1 MPLPDATFDVVLG
14 DGAFERL
21 ADILSTHCPASR
33 FAIIAD
39 ASVANLYGE
48 RVLRAAAT
56 VAPAELLTFPAGE
69 WNKSRDS
76 WSELTDRLLR
86 QRFDADGAVLTLGGG
101 VAGDLGGFVSAT
113 YHHGMPFVHLPT
125 TLLAMTDSALSGRTG
140 VDSPAGRG
148 AIGVRRVPAVVV
160 ADVASLGTLPP
171 AHVAAGAAAA
181 IRSAVTADRAY
192 LGMLVERAR
201 EIRQR
206 VPDAML
212 DVVRRSVELRRDL
225 ARWRQ
230 DRAGRRDAPEFGS
243 TIRRALGSLLGYEML
258 YGETL
263 AVGMRAEAA
272 VGIEAGVT
280 DPEVASQLRGALE
293 AFGLPDAP
301 TSQVEIPRLIEV
313 LLDAADTEHGTVR
326 FAVPRRVG
334 EMADAA
340 GGIPIAAETV
350 DAVLRRL
357 GW

>member
-1 MPLPDATFDVVLG
+1 VPLPDATFDVVLG

-148 AIGVRRVPAVVV
+148 AASSSDAISPAGGRT
-160 ADVASLGTLPP
+160 AP
-171 AHVAAGAAAA
+171 A
-181 IRSAVTADRAY
+181 AVTRPSSGAPSVAPLAPSSATRCCTAK
-192 LGMLVERAR
+192 
-201 EIRQR
+201 
-206 VPDAML
+206 
-212 DVVRRSVELRRDL
+212 RSPS
-225 ARWRQ
+225 AC
-230 DRAGRRDAPEFGS
+230 G
-243 TIRRALGSLLGYEML
+243 
-258 YGETL
+258 
-263 AVGMRAEAA
+263 
-272 VGIEAGVT
+272 
-280 DPEVASQLRGALE
+280 
-293 AFGLPDAP
+293 
-301 TSQVEIPRLIEV
+301 
-313 LLDAADTEHGTVR
+313 
-326 FAVPRRVG
+326 PRRQS
-334 EMADAA
+334 ASKPA
-340 GGIPIAAETV
+340 
-350 DAVLRRL
+350 
-357 GW
+357 